1 MGTGMV
7 ILVVLMVQFA
17 PFAHSETGRQCKP
30 SFSQRLYK
38 AEVPAELRSNQRV
51 ASVHFD
57 DCKGGGEVI
66 LGVGDPAFRIT
77 TNGTIFASRRLLLS
91 RRTLKF
97 SVYARDGERHGLGKP
112 HTVVKLQ
119 VQAMKAKMKQ
129 PNRKQVRWTTGQH
142 SEPATLYF
150 SQLRR
155 SGSSRR
161 QKRDWVIPPIS
172 VPENE
177 RGPFPKPLVTVKSD
191 NDKHNDLRYSVTGPG
206 SDQPPVGVFKIDA
219 ISGQMFVTRWL
230 DREQIAS
237 YQLKGHAVDL
247 NGKQVENPVDLL
259 IQVIDQNDNKPEF
272 HSTVYNGSVPETSS
286 PGTPVM
292 RVTAEDLDDPQQL
305 NGMIRYKVL
314 SQTPDFP
321 YPTMFTINN
330 SSGLI
335 STIASGLD
343 REKVPSYMLVIEA
356 TDMEGSSFGLSNTA
370 TAVITI
376 TDKNDNPPHFTM
388 STFYG
393 TVRENMV
400 NQPVV
405 NLTVTDLDEPH
416 SPAWNVHY
424 SVVRGD
430 PGKHF
435 AVFTDPATNDGVLT
449 VVKPVDYELD
459 RQFMLVVE
467 ARNEERLV
475 GSRFTPSSSA
485 TVSVMVRDVNEPP
498 TFPGGTQRVRVPEN
512 LPIGSRLLNLTAR
525 DPDVDMRQA
534 VRYSKLSDP
543 AGWLSVD
550 LVTGRVT
557 TVAELD
563 RESPFT
569 SRNTYLA
576 TFLAS
581 DSSGGTGTGT
591 LLLELTDVND
601 NAPTV
606 RPVEAEV
613 CESPNSRG
621 INITADD
628 ADVEHNAGPFSFELV
643 SSPRDIRRNWTLERV
658 DGRRVHLRMRLHYL
672 PVGRYEVPMLVTD
685 SGNPALANV
694 STVLVK
700 VCTCNEA
707 GDCALVEP
715 FVAGLGTGAIISIL
729 ICILLLLV
737 LVLLFAV
744 YSRRR
749 DKDHATKELL
759 FESEEDVR
767 DNILRYDEEG
777 GGEEDQDY
785 DLSQLQC
792 PDESPSFKGPGLR
805 RLDERP
811 ALSQPHYPCR
821 GAPPGHPNDMVDFIG
836 ESLKAADNDPT
847 APPYDSLLMFDYE
860 GSGSTAGSLSS
871 LEASSNGDQGY
882 DYLHDWGPRFR
893 RLADMYGG
901 RGDD

>member
-1 MGTGMV
+1 MGTCLVLLM
-7 ILVVLMVQFA
+7 VVLMVQFA
-17 PFAHSETGRQCKP
+17 LFAHSEPSRQCKP
-30 SFSQRLYK
+30 AFSQRLYK
-38 AEVPAELRSNQRV
+38 VEVPAELRANQRV

-66 LGVGDPAFRIT
+66 LGVSDPAFRIN
-77 TNGTIFASRRLLLS
+77 TNGTIYASRRLLLS

-97 SVYARDGERHGLGKP
+97 LVYARVGERHGLGKP
-112 HTVVKLQ
+112 HTVIKLQ

-129 PNRKQVRWTTGQH
+129 PNRKRALLTTGRR
-142 SEPATLYF
+142 SETATLYF

-177 RGPFPKPLVTVKSD
+177 QGPFPKSLVTVKSD
-191 NDKHNDLRYSVTGPG
+191 NDKHNELRYSVTGPG

-259 IQVIDQNDNKPEF
+259 IQVIDQNDNIPEF

-343 REKVPSYMLVIEA
+343 REKVPSYMLVIQA

-498 TFPGGTQRVRVPEN
+498 TFPGGMQRVRVPEN
-512 LPIGSRLLNLTAR
+512 LPVGSRLLNLTAR

-543 AGWLSVD
+543 AGWLTVD
-550 LVTGRVT
+550 LVSGRVT

-563 RESPFT
+563 RESPFV

-613 CESPNSRG
+613 CERPDSRG

-643 SSPRDIRRNWTLERV
+643 SSPRDIRRNWTLDRV
-658 DGRRVHLRMRLHYL
+658 D
-672 PVGRYEVPMLVTD
+672 
-685 SGNPALANV
+685 
-694 STVLVK
+694 
-700 VCTCNEA
+700 
-707 GDCALVEP
+707 
-715 FVAGLGTGAIISIL
+715 
-729 ICILLLLV
+729 V

-811 ALSQPHYPCR
+811 ALTQPHYPCR

-871 LEASSNGDQGY
+871 LEASSDGDQGY